1 MLTGCLFKNGAG
13 VKILGDTS
21 DLISLHRTVHKVT
34 ILVVDYE
41 LEDTEV
47 SNLLVDFLESVE
59 KAYTGVALRE
69 EKLIH
74 KNRIVCYGFE
84 ISWIELLMIS
94 RLTRCLSD
102 YVVIDELDDIN
113 MQLLE
118 YITRTTLSMVSEEE
132 YLIISNYLG
141 KRFSCVNIK
150 QFIKSFNCSVQK
162 LRKRSV
168 YDNLNCLMTVVDV
181 KSDEKH

>member
-1 MLTGCLFKNGAG
+1 MLTGCLFNNGVG

-34 ILVVDYE
+34 ILIVDYE

-47 SNLLVDFLESVE
+47 SNLLVDFLECLE
-59 KAYTGVALRE
+59 KAYTGAALCE

-74 KNRIVCYGFE
+74 KNRAVCYGFE
-84 ISWIELLMIS
+84 ISWIELLMVS
-94 RLTRCLSD
+94 NLLRYLSE
-102 YVVIDELDDIN
+102 YLVTDELDEIN
-113 MQLLE
+113 MRLLE
-118 YITRTTLSMVSEEE
+118 YITRKTISSVSEEE

-150 QFIKSFNCSVQK
+150 QFIKSFNGNIQN
-162 LRKRSV
+162 LRKGSV
-168 YDNLNCLMTVVDV
+168 YGNLNSLVAIVDI
-181 KSDEKH
+181 KRDEKH